1 MKDIADNDRL
11 NFIFFYPYSNHL
23 FFPSS
28 AEKEYEITKAEEDS
42 KVSELEVMQSKDRRV
57 SRVSTYSRKSSVDQN
72 GRRLSVVDV
81 LM

>member
-1 MKDIADNDRL
+1 MKDIAVNDRL
-11 NFIFFYPYSNHL
+11 NFIFFFILILIS
-23 FFPSS
+23 FFSSS

>member
-1 MKDIADNDRL
+1 MTDVADN
-11 NFIFFYPYSNHL
+11 IFFSSFILNHSNL
-23 FFPSS
+23 I

-42 KVSELEVMQSKDRRV
+42 KVSELEVMQGKDRRV

>member
-1 MKDIADNDRL
+1 MKDIAVNDRL
-11 NFIFFYPYSNHL
+11 NFIFFYPYSNRI
-23 FFPSS
+23 FSSS